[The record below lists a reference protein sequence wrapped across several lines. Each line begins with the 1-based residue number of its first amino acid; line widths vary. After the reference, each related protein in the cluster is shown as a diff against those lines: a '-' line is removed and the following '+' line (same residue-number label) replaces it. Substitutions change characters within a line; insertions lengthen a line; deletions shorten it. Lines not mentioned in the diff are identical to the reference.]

1 MGYVLQAQMLVSVD
15 LGAPLTVGWDCT
27 VTVMYVEHKTVSDLI
42 SFDNSFCFQWHCLLT
57 TSRSDN
63 AQDMW

>member
-42 SFDNSFCFQWHCLLT
+42 SFDNSFCFQ
-57 TSRSDN
+57 
-63 AQDMW
+63 